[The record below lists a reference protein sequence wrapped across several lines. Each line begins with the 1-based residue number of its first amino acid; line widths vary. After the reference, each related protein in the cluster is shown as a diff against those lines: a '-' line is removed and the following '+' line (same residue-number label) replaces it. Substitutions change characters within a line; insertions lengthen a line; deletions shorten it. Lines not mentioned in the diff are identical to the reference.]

1 MAILLELDLTGELV
15 EDVGS
20 HPIERVLARRRV
32 ALRTLVDRLAE
43 AAKDPN
49 VVGLLAKLGASSMS
63 LAQAEELS
71 DAVVRFRT
79 AGKQTIAW
87 AETFGE
93 LGRGTTAYVVATG
106 FSEVWLQPSGS
117 VGLMGAAAAGVFVR
131 GALDHA
137 NVEPLFAQRHE
148 YKNAADSLLRSEFT
162 EAHREATE
170 RLATS
175 AYEQI
180 VSAVAVGRG
189 LPEERVRELVDR
201 APIPATEA
209 HEAGL
214 VDHLGYRDA
223 VHGALDHRWA
233 EKPTLLYL
241 SRYRRRWGSLR
252 RTQKTRR
259 PGVGLIEA
267 VGAIQTGRSKRGPI
281 GRVAGSDT
289 IAAAFRFAVRDERIK
304 AIVFRV
310 NSRGGS
316 YIASDTIWREVCV
329 AREAGKPVVVSMG
342 DVAGSGGY
350 YVAMA
355 ANVIVAQPATLTGSI
370 GVLGGK
376 LQTSGLLE
384 RLGVKVEGLAH
395 GRHALMFSSQ
405 TGFTDEEWAKLDEW
419 LDLVYDDFTEK
430 VARGQRHDSRGS
442 PQGGARPGV
451 DGSRRHRTRTGR
463 RARRTAPGRGD
474 RTGACR
480 LGARRPTASSPR
492 GVADETPAPTTKQR
506 RPGSLRTSP
515 GMERRAL
522 GVGRTR
528 PVGDGPGASGRRAT
542 DHARWTASITAEDR
556 LAITRLERQGAR
568 GQRATFLPPSS
579 RARQTS

>member
-1 MAILLELDLTGELV
+1 MTILLELDLTGKLV

-20 HPIERVLARRRV
+20 HPIERVLARRRL
-32 ALRTLVDRLAE
+32 ALRTLVDRLAS
-43 AAKDPN
+43 AAEDPN
-49 VVGLLAKLGASSMS
+49 VVGLLARLGASSMS
-63 LAQAEELS
+63 LAQAEEFS
-71 DAVVRFRT
+71 DAVVRFR
-79 AGKQTIAW
+79 ASGKDAIAW

-93 LGRGTTAYVVATG
+93 LGRGTTAYVLAAG

-131 GALDHA
+131 GTLDRA

-148 YKNAADSLLRSEFT
+148 YKNAVDSLLRSKFT

-180 VSAVAVGRG
+180 VSAVAVGRR
-189 LPEERVRELVDR
+189 LSEDRVRELVDR
-201 APIPATEA
+201 APIPAAEA
-209 HEAGL
+209 QEAGL

-223 VHGALDHRWA
+223 VRGALDRRWV

-241 SRYRRRWGSLR
+241 SRYRRRWDSVR
-252 RTQKTRR
+252 RARKARR
-259 PGVGLIEA
+259 PAVGLIEA
-267 VGAIQTGRSKRGPI
+267 IGAIQTGRSKRGPV

-289 IAAAFRFAVRDERIK
+289 VAAAFRSAVRDKRIR

-355 ANVIVAQPATLTGSI
+355 ADVIVAQSATLTGSI

-376 LQTSGLLE
+376 LQASGLLE
-384 RLGVKVEGLAH
+384 RLGVNVESLAR

-405 TGFTDEEWAKLDEW
+405 TGFSEEEWAKLNEW
-419 LDLVYDDFTEK
+419 LDLVYDDFTDK
-430 VARGQRHDSRGS
+430 VARGRAMTREAVYEVARGRVWTGADAAERGLIDEL
-442 PQGGARPGV
+442 GGL
-451 DGSRRHRTRTGR
+451 R
-463 RARRTAPGRGD
+463 RAVEIARERASLPPDAPLRPALAVSPVRR
-474 RTGACR
+474 
-480 LGARRPTASSPR
+480 LRRPRNSDDPSAFVQVRGWNAELWEWGEHAQLAS
-492 GVADETPAPTTKQR
+492 
-506 RPGSLRTSP
+506 
-515 GMERRAL
+515 AL
-522 GVGRTR
+522 GL
-528 PVGDGPGASGRRAT
+528 PAAGPLTMPAGPLR
-542 DHARWTASITAEDR
+542 
-556 LAITRLERQGAR
+556 
-568 GQRATFLPPSS
+568 
-579 RARQTS
+579 